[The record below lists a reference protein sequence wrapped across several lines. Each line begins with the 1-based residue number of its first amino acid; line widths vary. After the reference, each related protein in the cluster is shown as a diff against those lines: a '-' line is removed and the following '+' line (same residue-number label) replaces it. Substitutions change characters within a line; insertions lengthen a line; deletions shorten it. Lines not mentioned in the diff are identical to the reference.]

1 MSSLYPTNPYA
12 DAHIDPR
19 GSGDARPTAIQII
32 HDEGLVNGMVGKAML
47 VTGSTSGIGVETVRA
62 LHWTG
67 ADIYMQARD
76 LKKAETVRDDTLG
89 SSQGTG
95 KLEIVLMDLNSLASV
110 REGVK
115 DLLARTQKVNVL
127 INNAGTT
134 RIYQLITSFLVIT
147 YANAV

>member
-1 MSSLYPTNPYA
+1 MSSLNPTNPYA
-12 DAHIDPR
+12 DAHVNPQ

-32 HDEGLVNGMVGKAML
+32 QDEGLVNGMVGKIML

-76 LKKAETVRDDTLG
+76 SKKAEAVRDGIL
-89 SSQGTG
+89 SSSPGRG

-115 DLLARTQKVNVL
+115 DLLTRTGKLNVL

-134 RIYQLITSFLVIT
+134 CIIHIQTHKIILSNYL
-147 YANAV
+147 Y